1 MHRIRA
7 EWAKLDH
14 AVIAAAVHQW
24 RRNLSRVVKAG
35 GGHFE
40 HFFDL
45 DVVFLAI
52 TTTFLT
58 VVDQSNT
65 CTLIGW
71 FGLIAVVG
79 CDSAIGQHGDCLIR
93 KVK

>member
-1 MHRIRA
+1 VTDLDDLKHCIKT
-7 EWAKLDH
+7 EWTKLDH
-14 AVIAAAVHQW
+14 AVIAAVHQW
-24 RRNLSRVVKAG
+24 RRRLSVCVKAS

-45 DVVFLAI
+45 DVVFSAI

-65 CTLIGW
+65 GTR
-71 FGLIAVVG
+71 
-79 CDSAIGQHGDCLIR
+79 S
-93 KVK
+93 